1 MKHGFGYEEGM
12 RCDLH
17 VHTLHS
23 GMCTVPVLRRIC
35 RESYSD
41 PRAVYETLKRRGM
54 DLVTITDHD
63 SIDAAESLR
72 SYPDFFLS
80 EEVSA
85 ISPSGTEMHVGV
97 YDIQERHHLE
107 LQRLRADL
115 LSLIAYLDEQQ
126 IFFTINHVYSS
137 LTGRRTEADFT
148 LFSRYFPGIEALN
161 GQIPALSNRRAS
173 EFAARLKKAIVGGS
187 DAHTLA
193 SLGST
198 YTQVSCV
205 RSKDEFMEHL
215 RRGQASLHGQSGSYA
230 KLTRAVWQLG
240 AQMMCEKPWTLSL
253 FPLAFVVPLV
263 TLANALRELA
273 FVYRWTRGGATLPQ
287 TAIIGYEEAGI

>member
-1 MKHGFGYEEGM
+1 
-12 RCDLH
+12 
-17 VHTLHS
+17 
-23 GMCTVPVLRRIC
+23 MCTVPVLRRIC

-41 PRAVYETLKRRGM
+41 PRDVYETLKGRGM
-54 DLVTITDHD
+54 DLVTVTDHD

-72 SYPDFFLS
+72 RYPDFFLS

-85 ISPSGTEMHVGV
+85 TSPSGTEMHIGV
-97 YDIQERHHLE
+97 YDIQEHHHAE
-107 LQRLRADL
+107 LQRRREDL

-137 LTGRRTEADFT
+137 LTGRRTESDFT
-148 LFSRYFPGIEALN
+148 LFARYFPGIEALN
-161 GQIPALSNRRAS
+161 GQMPSLCNRQAADL
-173 EFAARLKKAIVGGS
+173 AARLKKATAGGS

-193 SLGST
+193 SLGCT
-198 YTQVSCV
+198 YTQVSGV
-205 RSKDEFMEHL
+205 RNKGEFMEHL

-230 KLTRAVWQLG
+230 KLTRAVWKLG

-253 FPLAFVVPLV
+253 LPLAPVVPLV

-273 FVYRWTRGGATLPQ
+273 FVHRWTRATRPQ
-287 TAIIGYEEAGI
+287 PPAIIGYEEAGV

>member
-1 MKHGFGYEEGM
+1 M

-72 SYPDFFLS
+72 TYPDFFLS

-85 ISPSGTEMHVGV
+85 ISPSGTEMHIGV
-97 YDIQERHHLE
+97 YDIQEHHHAE
-107 LQRLRADL
+107 LQRRREDL

-137 LTGRRTEADFT
+137 LTGRRTESDFA

-161 GQIPALSNRRAS
+161 GQIPALCNRRAS
-173 EFAARLKKAIVGGS
+173 ELAARLKKAIVGGS

-193 SLGST
+193 SLGCT
-198 YTQVSCV
+198 YTQVSGV

-215 RRGQASLHGQSGSYA
+215 RRGRASLHGQSGSYS
-230 KLTRAVWQLG
+230 KLTRAVWKLG

-253 FPLAFVVPLV
+253 LPLALAVPLV
-263 TLANALRELA
+263 TFANAVRELA
-273 FVYRWTRGGATLPQ
+273 FVYRWARGGTIRPQ
-287 TAIIGYEEAGI
+287 QPAIIGCEEAGV

>member
-1 MKHGFGYEEGM
+1 VKHGFGYEEGM

-137 LTGRRTEADFT
+137 LTGRRTEADCAFEPAG
-148 LFSRYFPGIEALN
+148 FRIRRPVEESYRWRKRRAYPGFPGL
-161 GQIPALSNRRAS
+161 
-173 EFAARLKKAIVGGS
+173 
-187 DAHTLA
+187 
-193 SLGST
+193 
-198 YTQVSCV
+198 
-205 RSKDEFMEHL
+205 HL
-215 RRGQASLHGQSGSYA
+215 H
-230 KLTRAVWQLG
+230 
-240 AQMMCEKPWTLSL
+240 
-253 FPLAFVVPLV
+253 
-263 TLANALRELA
+263 
-273 FVYRWTRGGATLPQ
+273 
-287 TAIIGYEEAGI
+287 AGIMRPQQR

>member
-1 MKHGFGYEEGM
+1 
-12 RCDLH
+12 
-17 VHTLHS
+17 
-23 GMCTVPVLRRIC
+23 MCTVPGLRRIC

-41 PRAVYETLKRRGM
+41 PREVYETLKRRGM

-72 SYPDFFLS
+72 RYPDFFLS

-85 ISPSGTEMHVGV
+85 LSPSGTEMHIGV
-97 YDIQERHHLE
+97 YDIQEHHHAE
-107 LQRLRADL
+107 LQRRRDDL
-115 LSLIAYLDEQQ
+115 LSLIAYLDEEQ

-137 LTGRRTEADFT
+137 LTGRRTESDFT

-161 GQIPALSNRRAS
+161 GQIPALCNRRAS
-173 EFAARLKKAIVGGS
+173 ELASRLKKATVGGS

-193 SLGST
+193 SLGCT
-198 YTQVSCV
+198 YTQVTCV
-205 RSKDEFMEHL
+205 RDKDEFMERL

-230 KLTRAVWQLG
+230 KLTRAVWQLSV
-240 AQMMCEKPWTLSL
+240 QMMCEKPWTLSL
-253 FPLAFVVPLV
+253 LPLAPFVPLV

-273 FVYRWTRGGATLPQ
+273 FVYRWTRGRPTLPQ
-287 TAIIGYEEAGI
+287 HAIIGYEEAGI

>member
-1 MKHGFGYEEGM
+1 M

-63 SIDAAESLR
+63 SIDVAESLR
-72 SYPDFFLS
+72 HYPDFFLS

-85 ISPSGTEMHVGV
+85 TSPSGTEMHIGV
-97 YDIQERHHLE
+97 YDIEERHHLE
-107 LQRLRADL
+107 LQRRREDL
-115 LSLIAYLDEQQ
+115 LALIAYLDEQQ

-137 LTGRRTEADFT
+137 LTGRRTESDFT

-161 GQIPALSNRRAS
+161 GQIPALCNRRAS
-173 EFAARLKKAIVGGS
+173 ELAARLKKATVGGS

-193 SLGST
+193 SLGWT
-198 YTQVSCV
+198 YTQVSGA
-205 RSKDEFMEHL
+205 RNKDEFMEHL
-215 RRGQASLHGQSGSYA
+215 RRGQASLHGQSGSYS

-240 AQMMCEKPWTLSL
+240 TQMMREKPWTLSL
-253 FPLAFVVPLV
+253 LPLALVVPLV

-273 FVYRWTRGGATLPQ
+273 FVYRWARGRPALPQQ
-287 TAIIGYEEAGI
+287 TAIIGFEEVGI

>member
-1 MKHGFGYEEGM
+1 
-12 RCDLH
+12 
-17 VHTLHS
+17 
-23 GMCTVPVLRRIC
+23 MCTVPVLRRIC

-41 PRAVYETLKRRGM
+41 PREVYETLKWRGM

-72 SYPDFFLS
+72 RYPDFFLS

-85 ISPSGTEMHVGV
+85 TSPSGTEMHIGV
-97 YDIQERHHLE
+97 YDIQEHHHAE
-107 LQRLRADL
+107 LQRRRGDL

-137 LTGRRTEADFT
+137 LTGRRTESDFT

-161 GQIPALSNRRAS
+161 GQIPAICNRRAS
-173 EFAARLKKAIVGGS
+173 QLASRLKKATVGGS

-193 SLGST
+193 SLGCT
-198 YTQVSCV
+198 YTQASGV
-205 RSKDEFMEHL
+205 RTKDEFME
-215 RRGQASLHGQSGSYA
+215 RVRSGRASLRGQSGSYV
-230 KLTRAVWQLG
+230 KLTRAVWALG
-240 AQMMCEKPWTLSL
+240 GEMMCEKPWTLAL
-253 FPLAFVVPLV
+253 LPLALVVPLV

-273 FVYRWTRGGATLPQ
+273 FVYRWTRGGASLPQ
-287 TAIIGYEEAGI
+287 RPAIIGYEEAGI